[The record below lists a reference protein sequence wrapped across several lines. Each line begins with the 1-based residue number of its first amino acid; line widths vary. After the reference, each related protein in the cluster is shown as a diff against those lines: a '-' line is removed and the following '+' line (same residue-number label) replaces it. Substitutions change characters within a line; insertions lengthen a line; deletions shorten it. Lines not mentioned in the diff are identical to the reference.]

1 MLPEDLKNRIIISG
15 QEFDNADFIF
25 TNYYSEVDP
34 KINDKYSIPENF
46 KKYSSVKKGN
56 ILIYEFYKNSDTLK
70 KVKIFIYKSL
80 IVFFLALVLFKITVG
95 SLVNNYEKN
104 KFNTK

>member
-56 ILIYEFYKNSDTLK
+56 ILIYEIYKNSDTLK
-70 KVKIFIYKSL
+70 
-80 IVFFLALVLFKITVG
+80 
-95 SLVNNYEKN
+95 
-104 KFNTK
+104 